1 MKKTFIL
8 GGLMLSM
15 LTVNAQELPKPSPLA
30 TVTQMVGLN
39 NIKLEY
45 SRPSVKGRKVFG
57 DLVPFEKVWRL
68 GANAPTK
75 LTTDK
80 PMNFDGKELK
90 PGTYAVFAIPTKEEW
105 KVVINSDTE
114 QWGAGNY
121 DEKKNVIA
129 VGVKPQETDFT
140 ETLSIT
146 IQDISSTSGKLVIA
160 WDKTKV
166 EVPFTVNTSKEA
178 KENIEKAI
186 KEGKDL
192 EKVYANAGSYYWN
205 AENDYKTALKY
216 ADKSIEV
223 KPYHG
228 NLFLKARILADLGKK
243 DEAIQVGKRALKLAI
258 KAENKGYESFISET
272 LEKWESK

>member
-45 SRPSVKGRKVFG
+45 SRPSVKGREIFG
-57 DLVPFEKVWRL
+57 DLVPYEKVWRL

-80 PMNFDGKELK
+80 PINFEGKELK
-90 PGTYAVFAIPTKEEW
+90 PGTYAVFVIPSKEEW
-105 KVVINSDTE
+105 QVVINTDTD

-121 DEKKNVIA
+121 DEKKNVIT
-129 VGVKPQETDFT
+129 VNVKPQTSDFT

-146 IQDISSTSGKLVIA
+146 IQNISSTSGSLVIA

-166 EVPFTVNTSKEA
+166 EVPFTVNTSEEA
-178 KENIEKAI
+178 KENILRAV

-205 AENDYKTALKY
+205 SEKDYKAALMY
-216 ADKSIEV
+216 ANKSIEV

-228 NLFLKARILADLGKK
+228 NLFLKARILADLGKV
-243 DEAIQVGKRALKLAI
+243 DQAIETGKKALDLAI

-272 LEKWESK
+272 LEKWEKR

>member
-1 MKKTFIL
+1 
-8 GGLMLSM
+8 MLSM

>member
-30 TVTQMVGLN
+30 TVTEMVGLN
-39 NIKLEY
+39 NIKIEY
-45 SRPSVKGRKVFG
+45 SRPSVKGREIFG
-57 DLVPFEKVWRL
+57 DLVSYDKVWRL

-75 LTTDK
+75 FTTDK
-80 PMNFDGKELK
+80 LINFGDEKLR
-90 PGTYAVFAIPTKEEW
+90 PGTYAVFAIPSKDEW
-105 KVVINSDTE
+105 KVVFNTDTE

-121 DEKKNVIA
+121 DESKNVVTMA
-129 VGVKPQETDFT
+129 VKPQKSDFT

-146 IQDISSTSGKLVIA
+146 IQNISSTSGSLVIA
-160 WDKTKV
+160 WDKIKV
-166 EVPFTVNTSKEA
+166 EVPFTVNTSEEA
-178 KENIEKAI
+178 KANIEKAI

-192 EKVYANAGSYYWN
+192 EKVYANAGSYFWN
-205 AENDYKTALKY
+205 AEKDYETALDY
-216 ADKSIEV
+216 TEKSIEV

-243 DEAIQVGKRALKLAI
+243 DEAIKTGKKALEYAI
-258 KAENKGYESFISET
+258 EANNKGYESFIRET
-272 LEKWESK
+272 LTSWEAK